1 MCISEY
7 EFQVPYDV
15 IKTDKERLKGIDEK
29 PSQKFYKCWYLC
41 C

>member
-7 EFQVPYDV
+7 EFQVPYGV
-15 IKTDKERLKGIDEK
+15 IKTDKERLKGIDENLLRN
-29 PSQKFYKCWYLC
+29 FYKCWYLC